1 MLCFFFK
8 NLSKIRCIYIE
19 VLGDIFYTGVGIM
32 VLYVLNNGRNQGID
46 AMFSGI
52 LYKKEDKKW
61 NSCYR
66 N

>member
-1 MLCFFFK
+1 MNERK
-8 NLSKIRCIYIE
+8 QE
-19 VLGDIFYTGVGIM
+19 
-32 VLYVLNNGRNQGID
+32 ID

-66 N
+66 NLKMTSPASVR